1 MRQLII
7 FLLLAFV
14 IVGGSGGVSGPA
26 GVVLDSQ
33 QIAPSSID
41 LRGVDPTVFNSSEF
55 KNEPLGDP
63 HYFWDTQVIK
73 QNDSPDDYNL
83 VNWSNA
89 WVELPQSFT
98 RS

>member
-7 FLLLAFV
+7 FLML
-14 IVGGSGGVSGPA
+14 VGMASAMGGPA
-26 GVVLDSQ
+26 GVILDSQ

-41 LRGVDPTVFNSSEF
+41 LRGVDPTVFNASEF
-55 KNEPLGDP
+55 KNEPIGDP
-63 HYFWDTQVIK
+63 HYFWDRQYIE
-73 QNDSPDDYNL
+73 QNNTPDAMGL